1 MQLTSILTVAL
12 SAASLASAGPLR
24 RAKSPALTWQVSN
37 FTSTCGEQDCVFNF
51 NIRGFETENT
61 PGFST
66 TCTSAGPKAHDYMAG
81 DNLACHNGNITALVT
96 PESHSLRN
104 VQVEHSWRQGL
115 TASFHAQG
123 ETNITQSATNF
134 TIPVTRTFGSA

>member
-37 FTSTCGEQDCVFNF
+37 FTSTCAQEECVYNF
-51 NIRGFETENT
+51 NIRGIETENT
-61 PGFST
+61 PGFATICSST
-66 TCTSAGPKAHDYMAG
+66 GQKIGDYITCA
-81 DNLACHNGNITALVT
+81 NGNITALVT

-104 VQVEHSWRQGL
+104 VKAEHSWRQGL

-123 ETNITQSATNF
+123 ATNVTQSASNF
-134 TIPVTRTFGSA
+134 TIPVTHVFGSA